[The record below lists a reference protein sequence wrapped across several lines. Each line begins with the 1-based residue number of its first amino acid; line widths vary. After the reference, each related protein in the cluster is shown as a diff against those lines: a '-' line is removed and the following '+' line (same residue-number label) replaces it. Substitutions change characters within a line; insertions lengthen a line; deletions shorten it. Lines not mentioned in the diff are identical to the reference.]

1 MLKYGINHITR
12 LVNTKRAK
20 LVVIAH
26 DVDPIELVLWLPSLC
41 RKLEVPYCIVK
52 SKSRLGTL
60 VNKKTASVVAL
71 TEVRKE
77 DQQRLDQMV
86 ALVKAAY
93 NDNVSDMKKYG
104 GGELGMKT
112 QAVLRKREKA
122 LLRESGG
129 VKAAK
134 AKTT

>member
-1 MLKYGINHITR
+1 MLKNGNNHITR
-12 LVNTKRAK
+12 LVHTKRAK